1 MKKAI
6 AEVEA
11 KANKILENRKAEL
24 ADIEN
29 LIETAKQQ
37 KDEAESRMK
46 GATNNSDIGAYQAA
60 KQIRND
66 AEDAIEMYSN
76 RLEILKGE
84 PLITEKDYKDGIAVI
99 IKTLETVSA
108 VARNDLV
115 KCVEEIKKIAE
126 SAMKEI
132 EDGNE
137 VLSKWQHK
145 IYQDNCLERSAKG
158 SEYHNPRLEKRYED
172 WAIGWFLDHIVKSE
186 QYRSI
191 ANK

>member
-6 AEVEA
+6 TEVEA

-84 PLITEKDYKDGIAVI
+84 PLITEKDYKDGIDVI

-108 VARNDLV
+108 AARKDLV

-145 IYQDNCLERSAKG
+145 IYQDNCLERSVKG
-158 SEYHNPRLEKRYED
+158 AEYHNPRLEKRYED
-172 WAIGWFLDHIVKSE
+172 WAIVWFLDHIVKSE

>member
-158 SEYHNPRLEKRYED
+158 AEYHNPRLEKRYED